1 MKLLMMM
8 FVCVCLNN
16 PPQTD
21 SVKQKKG
28 SAPKK
33 EKRAS
38 INLAP
43 SILINF

>member
-1 MKLLMMM
+1 MKLLIMM
-8 FVCVCLNN
+8 FVCLCLNN
-16 PPQTD
+16 VPQPD
-21 SVKQKKG
+21 SAAKKK
-28 SAPKK
+28 AAPPKK